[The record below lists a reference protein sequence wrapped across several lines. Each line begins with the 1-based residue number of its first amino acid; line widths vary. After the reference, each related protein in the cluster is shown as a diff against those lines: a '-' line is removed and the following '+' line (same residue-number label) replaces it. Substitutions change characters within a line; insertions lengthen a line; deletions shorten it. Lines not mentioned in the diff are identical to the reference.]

1 MEQYELEDI
10 NRRFK
15 RNIKR
20 FAIYSMVLFALSLLG
35 DDFNKEDSKP
45 VHSGSIDTR
54 IYSKAYE
61 TVPHTRTL
69 SPLNSSI
76 EVKVKGGK
84 TYEADVDFEELMD
97 KLGIDPE
104 DIRDYI
110 E

>member
-1 MEQYELEDI
+1 MAWIDITLNISIMEQYELEDI

-15 RNIKR
+15 
-20 FAIYSMVLFALSLLG
+20 
-35 DDFNKEDSKP
+35 
-45 VHSGSIDTR
+45 
-54 IYSKAYE
+54 
-61 TVPHTRTL
+61 
-69 SPLNSSI
+69 
-76 EVKVKGGK
+76 VKVKGGK